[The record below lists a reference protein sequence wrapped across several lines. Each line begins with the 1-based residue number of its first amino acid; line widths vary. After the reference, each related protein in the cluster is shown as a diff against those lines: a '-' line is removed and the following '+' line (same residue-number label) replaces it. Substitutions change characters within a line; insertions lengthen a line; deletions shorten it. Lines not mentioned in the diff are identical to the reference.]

1 MQGTVALSK
10 LSVRSIAVA
19 AAAVLALGA
28 GGSGYWFLTSGS
40 SRPSQVKVIPLRPA
54 TATSHAAIERGDA
67 EAEQNAGSDL
77 GAAIIRHAQQERA
90 DAAQGSP

>member
-1 MQGTVALSK
+1 MQSTVAFSK
-10 LSVRSIAVA
+10 FSIRSIAVT

-28 GGSGYWFLTSGS
+28 GGSGYWLLTSGS

-54 TATSHAAIERGDA
+54 TATRHAAIERA